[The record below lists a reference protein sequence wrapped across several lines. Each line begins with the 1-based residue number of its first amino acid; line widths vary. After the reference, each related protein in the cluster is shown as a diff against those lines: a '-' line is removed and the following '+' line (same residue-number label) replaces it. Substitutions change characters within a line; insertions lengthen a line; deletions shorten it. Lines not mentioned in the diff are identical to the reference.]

1 MKKIL
6 LVALGVV
13 VATALAAFAAIQLPG
28 LISGLNVNPSVS
40 PSATPAALENAPLS
54 GIPVAIGSLDYPV
67 LMAKIDNSPEARPQ
81 VGLNDADIVFEELVE
96 GGLSRYLV
104 VWHSVIPTEIGPV
117 RSIRPMDPDI
127 ASPFGGAITYSG
139 GQQRFVQMMIDT
151 GLENVI
157 DGQSGTEEFI
167 YRSETMIAPHD
178 VIVRAKNLIETL
190 SDLAPPAP
198 AFEFAGDGVTPTA
211 VAEGKTA
218 KRLITSFSSYN
229 SPSWVFDAESGMYG
243 RLQAGGEVDLDEK
256 QGQLT
261 ARNVVVQMV
270 DESGEYGY
278 VPRALVVG
286 TGLAWIS
293 TGGKTVEATW
303 TKTEPSAMTVFTL
316 ASGEI
321 VTLAPGRTWI
331 ELIPTTS
338 GFFEAK
344 RR

>member
-1 MKKIL
+1 MKKNL
-6 LVALGVV
+6 FVTLGVAMAVALSGC
-13 VATALAAFAAIQLPG
+13 AGIQFPG
-28 LISGLNVNPSVS
+28 LDIDPNST
-40 PSATPAALENAPLS
+40 PSATPTPVEYAPLS
-54 GIPVAIGSLDYPV
+54 GVPVPIGSLDHPV

-81 VGLNDADIVFEELVE
+81 VGLNEADIVFEELVE

-104 VWHSVIPTEIGPV
+104 VWHSVIPTEIGPI

-127 ASPFGGAITYSG
+127 ALPFSGAITYSG

-157 DGQSGTEEFI
+157 HGQSGTEDYI

-178 VIVRAKNLIETL
+178 VIVRAKDLIASL

-198 AFEFAGDGVTPTA
+198 AFEFAGEGVTPTA
-211 VAEGKTA
+211 LAQGKAA
-218 KRLITSFSSYN
+218 KRLITSFSAYN
-229 SPSWVFDAESGMYG
+229 SPSWEFDPESGVYG
-243 RLQAGGEVDLDEK
+243 RLQAGGEPDVDESQK
-256 QGQLT
+256 QLT

-278 VPRALVVG
+278 VPHALVVG
-286 TGLAWIS
+286 EGVAWIS

-303 TKTEPSAMTVFTL
+303 TKTLPDAMTVFTL
-316 ASGEI
+316 ANGEI

-331 ELIPTTS
+331 ELVPTTS
-338 GFFEAK
+338 GYFEAK